1 MRRAQRIVPVAS
13 AQRQRGAAAVFA
25 AVAIIAALTAMLL
38 GINIGML
45 YYAQRNLQKLAVVS
59 ALAGAQISSGCRN
72 GGVLG
77 DTPTVTTR
85 VQNALTTNANAAAV
99 SLLSKVNGANAV
111 ELGWVNNSSGQAL
124 TDSAGHTTYTAP
136 ADGHRH
142 FLKLSDGDSRIN
154 AVRVNLSQ
162 TAPSLIGAGLF
173 PGVGGAVT
181 LKASATA
188 EQQAIGSFYL
198 GTSLLSLNTSNS
210 ALLNPLLQ
218 GLLCGGS
225 ASSQCNAQVA
235 LVVASYSGLA
245 NADISLGNLL
255 NSAVAANVGIKDLS
269 SLLTTQLTLPQW
281 LGILGTTLSST
292 VDGTTGQVSNG
303 VSGLVQGLAGM
314 ADSSG
319 STFGLGSILNTV
331 GLDLN
336 PAVSSVV
343 GAVPFV
349 DGLDLLAALGEAAQA
364 APNGAVKP
372 ITLPINLDIPGVASV
387 NTYLSIGAPPKF
399 AIGPAGAAKASTAE
413 ITLMIRI
420 SGDAVVSAL
429 TTLVNT
435 TVNTV
440 LALVGI
446 LSLGLIQSNVTIL
459 PTPLHLG
466 ADVNVAPA
474 TASLDK
480 LQCPTDTTAAPVA
493 GLSGNTAIATI
504 NVGPFTGAVNAVPTP
519 LSAANTYEWT
529 LAEVKVNANALG
541 LGSTDTQVILGL
553 VSVGVG
559 VTPISFQDVTQF
571 IVPPT
576 GTPPSYVAYG
586 APSYPPA
593 TNGDNP
599 QNVGSNLGVSLSLTV
614 YPKVVSGSGLLG
626 VISNLVSTLVSA
638 LKGLLNGLL
647 ALVNSL
653 LSSII
658 NPLLNLLGIQL
669 GSATLIMNSVT
680 VAPPVIVST
689 DLP

>member
-1 MRRAQRIVPVAS
+1 MVPA
-13 AQRQRGAAAVFA
+13 APPQRQRGAAAVFG
-25 AVAIIAALTAMLL
+25 AVALVAALIAMLL

-59 ALAGAQISSGCRN
+59 ALAGAQASSGCRN

-77 DTPTVTTR
+77 DTTAVTAR
-85 VQNALTTNANAAAV
+85 VQSALTSNGGAT
-99 SLLSKVNGANAV
+99 SLLQGFNSANPV
-111 ELGWVNNSSGQAL
+111 ELGWVNSSSGQAL
-124 TDSAGHTTYTAP
+124 TDSSGKITYTAP
-136 ADGHRH
+136 ADGLRH
-142 FLKLSDGDSRIN
+142 FYGLSDGDARIN
-154 AVRVNLSQ
+154 SVRVNLSQ
-162 TAPSLIGAGLF
+162 ASPTLLGGGLLPGAAP
-173 PGVGGAVT
+173 VT

-198 GTSLLSLNTSNS
+198 GTSLLSLNTANS

-218 GLLCGGS
+218 ALLCGGS
-225 ASSQCNAQVA
+225 SNSSCNAQVA
-235 LVVASYSGLA
+235 LVVASYQGLA
-245 NADISLGNLL
+245 NADISLGDLL
-255 NSAVAANVGIKDLS
+255 GSAVAANVGIQDLS
-269 SLLTTQLTLPQW
+269 SLLTTKLTLPQW
-281 LGILGTTLSST
+281 LGILGTTLGNT

-319 STFGLGSILNTV
+319 GGFDLGTVLNEV

-336 PAVSSVV
+336 PAVSGVV

-364 APNGAVKP
+364 SPNGSVKP
-372 ITLPINLDIPGVASV
+372 ITLPITLDIPGVASV

-413 ITLMIRI
+413 ITLMVRI

-429 TTLVNT
+429 TSLVNT
-435 TVNTV
+435 TVNGV
-440 LALVGI
+440 LQLVGI
-446 LSLGLIQSNVTIL
+446 LSLGLIQSTVTVL

-466 ADVNVAPA
+466 IDVNVAPA

-480 LQCPTDTTAAPVA
+480 LQCPTDATAAPVA
-493 GLSGNTAIATI
+493 GLSGTTAITTL
-504 NVGPFTGAVNAVPTP
+504 NVGPFIGNINATPTP

-529 LAEVKVNANALG
+529 LAEVKVNASALG

-559 VTPISFQDVTQF
+559 VTPINFQDVTQF

-576 GTPPSYVAYG
+576 GNPPSYVAYG
-586 APSYPPA
+586 APSYPAA

-599 QNVGSNLGVSLSLTV
+599 QTVGSNLGVSLSLTV

-626 VISNLVSTLVSA
+626 VLSNLVSTLVTA
-638 LKGLLNGLL
+638 LKGLLNALLSLVNGLL
-647 ALVNSL
+647 A
-653 LSSII
+653 SIV

-689 DLP
+689 ALP